1 MSVGKALTI
10 LLLLF
15 LGNRGDPVPPDTDYL
30 YLQYALDGVPL
41 AIFDSSIE
49 DEVRVLTDAASILQ
63 VRWREGI
70 KMMVPLKRGVQGA
83 FPSPFGGF
91 LVWFEDGEIQ
101 GYNSFGTLVHQFLS
115 GEGQIRIAK
124 ETRGGYTVV
133 EKERNRVEVYGL
145 SGNKLL
151 EWKREGQKPLPI
163 QISEEDLVLDA
174 ESSGG
179 CVIRRVDGTVLTQ
192 FSFPHPLRSITWIE
206 GKGLGGISPDGK
218 GTTLNLEGKEVGSGF
233 LLPKDFLGAL
243 SSIEADGT
251 GNVAYIDPE
260 GNGHL
265 IFSRVLLSIPLD
277 LKGAQVTALGFSRGG
292 TSLWVGDSRWVLH
305 WIRAFRDGEKGSK
318 EQPSSPDIP
327 RSEKPPSYPTDL
339 PKLVPYSSF
348 AQKYYQDLAHSPFP
362 LKNIRLIEEAKE
374 SLHRANLRGILTDL
388 KRGLQ
393 TLVTR
398 EETGASLRGEGV
410 LLLGR
415 MGDRF
420 DGEWLGKRLLKEKD
434 PAIRSKIL
442 EALQLLANAPTQ
454 TVRKDLFTF
463 LGNWKTHLRENELRQ
478 SLALLERWI
487 FVSGIPLQPQELEQL
502 SSLAAL
508 SPSFSKAILEF
519 IRK

>member
-15 LGNRGDPVPPDTDYL
+15 LGYRGDSAPLVTDYL

-63 VRWREGI
+63 VRWGDGI
-70 KMMVPLKRGVQGA
+70 KMTIPLKRGVQGA

-101 GYNSFGTLVHQFLS
+101 GYNSFGTLVHQFIS
-115 GEGQIRIAK
+115 GEGQLRVAR

-133 EKERNRVEVYGL
+133 EKEGNRVEVYGL
-145 SGNKLL
+145 LGNKLL

-163 QISEEDLVLDA
+163 QISEEDLVLEA

-192 FSFPHPLRSITWIE
+192 FPFPHPLRSITWIE
-206 GKGLGGISPDGK
+206 GKGLVGISPEGK
-218 GTTLNLEGKEVGSGF
+218 VTTLNLEGKEVGSGF

-277 LKGAQVTALGFSRGG
+277 LRGSQVTALGFSRQG

-305 WIRAFRDGEKGSK
+305 WIRVSTDRVKGSK
-318 EQPSSPDIP
+318 EPPSSSADLSKIF
-327 RSEKPPSYPTDL
+327 PSD
-339 PKLVPYSSF
+339 SF
-348 AQKYYQDLAHSPFP
+348 AEQYYQDLAQSTYP

-374 SLHRANLRGILTDL
+374 SLHRATLRGILPAL

-398 EETGASLRGEGV
+398 EETGASLRAEGV
-410 LLLGR
+410 QLLGR

-454 TVRKDLFTF
+454 TARKDLFTF
-463 LGNWKTHLRENELRQ
+463 LWNRKIHLSENELRQ

-487 FVSGIPLQPQELEQL
+487 FVSGIPLRPEEWVQL